1 MLQAVHGLAFFIRS
15 LLKGPFVIG
24 LVAVLATPVIQA
36 ASLTITATSAADSF
50 TVANLRQFAEAVTQ
64 GSKGRLSM
72 AVEAGVKG
80 RKSSELID
88 GLKRRSLPVV
98 EVPLLDLPLDDS
110 LAGIDGVPFLAMSF
124 PRAQKLWSVVRP
136 QLVATLKARGLHLL
150 YTIAASPP
158 GLISQRPLAHAA
170 DFRDRI
176 ILDGGGPV
184 EHLIPVSGAR
194 GLRVKADAVAS
205 AFKQKGLD
213 FIFISPQQAV
223 QDQAWRYARYYTRVS
238 AWFPKHLVLINA
250 SDLNGLEQ
258 PLRTLLLTTAAAM
271 EAAVWADSRSYNA
284 GRIQILRDYGMQIIK
299 PTVALQL
306 ELQVMGRKLLFDW
319 SEGAGDGGARL
330 VEDYYAVR

>member
-1 MLQAVHGLAFFIRS
+1 MLQAVPGLAFFIRS

-50 TVANLRQFAEAVTQ
+50 TVANLRQFADTVTQ

-72 AVEAGVKG
+72 AVEADVKG

-88 GLKRRSLPVV
+88 GLKRKTLSVV
-98 EVPLLDLPLDDS
+98 EIPLLELPLDDS
-110 LAGIDGVPFLAMSF
+110 LAGIDGVPFLTMSL
-124 PRAQKLWSVVRP
+124 PRAKKLWSVVRP

-170 DFRDRI
+170 DFRNRI
-176 ILDGGGPV
+176 ILDGGGPL
-184 EHLIPVSGAR
+184 EHLIPISGAR

-223 QDQAWRYARYYTRVS
+223 QDKAWWYARYYTRVS

-250 SDLNGLEQ
+250 SDLNGLE
-258 PLRTLLLTTAAAM
+258 PSLRTLLLTTAA
-271 EAAVWADSRSYNA
+271 EIEVAAWAASGSYNS
-284 GRIQILRDYGMQIIK
+284 GQIQILRDHGMQIIK
-299 PTVALQL
+299 PSVALQL
-306 ELQVMGRKLLFDW
+306 ELQVLGRKLLYDW
-319 SEGAGDGGARL
+319 SEGAGDGGARMG
-330 VEDYYAVR
+330 ENYYAVR